1 MRPRAEPGQS
11 SVEAALLLPL
21 VAVMLALVLHTGVVI
36 RDHLALWRTAATA
49 ARLASIDP
57 TDIASIQAFVD
68 DSLHLAPTT
77 VTVDRADDLVTTT
90 LHHHYALRL
99 FFINTHVH
107 LFDMTARVTMHVED
121 TG

>member
-1 MRPRAEPGQS
+1 MRRRAEPGQS

-21 VAVMLALVLHTGVVI
+21 VAVSLALVLHMGVAI
-36 RDHLALWRTAATA
+36 RDHLALWRAAGTA

-57 TDIASIQAFVD
+57 DDTASIQAFVN

-77 VTVDRADDLVTTT
+77 VTIERVDDLVTTT
-90 LHHHYALRL
+90 LRHRYALRL
-99 FFINTHVH
+99 LFINTHLR

>member
-1 MRPRAEPGQS
+1 MRRRAEPGQS

-21 VAVMLALVLHTGVVI
+21 VAVSLALVLHMGVAI
-36 RDHLALWRTAATA
+36 RDHLALWRAAGTA

-57 TDIASIQAFVD
+57 DDTASIQAFVN
-68 DSLHLAPTT
+68 DSL
-77 VTVDRADDLVTTT
+77 VTVERVDDLVTTT
-90 LHHHYALRL
+90 LRHRYALRL
-99 FFINTHVH
+99 LFINTHLR

>member
-21 VAVMLALVLHTGVVI
+21 VAVTLALVLHMGVVI
-36 RDHLALWRTAATA
+36 RDHLALWRTAGTA

-57 TDIASIQAFVD
+57 NDTASIQEFVD
-68 DSLHLAPTT
+68 NSLHLAPTA
-77 VTVDRADDLVTTT
+77 VTVERVDDLVTTT

-99 FFINTHVH
+99 FFINTHVR

>member
-1 MRPRAEPGQS
+1 MRRRAEPGQS

-21 VAVMLALVLHTGVVI
+21 VAVSLALVFHMGAAI
-36 RDHLALWRTAATA
+36 RDHLALWRAAGTA

-57 TDIASIQAFVD
+57 DDTASIQAFVN

-77 VTVDRADDLVTTT
+77 VTIERVDDLVTTT
-90 LHHHYALRL
+90 LRHRYALRL
-99 FFINTHVH
+99 LFINTHLR